1 MLAQPDMIL
10 LGVLLVGVG
19 LFSGVLSG
27 LLGVGGGIVI
37 VPALYH
43 VFSYLGIDPSIRMHL
58 AVGTSLATIVPTAIR
73 SVRSHYRRGA
83 VDMALLRQW
92 AVPLGIGV
100 LIGTGLAVFAR
111 GRELTMVFA
120 TVALVVAVQMAFVRH
135 DWKLRESVPG
145 GLPGALPP
153 LGIGAFSA
161 MMGIGGGTLAVPT
174 LSMLGVPI
182 HRSVATASGFGLII
196 SIPGSIGF
204 ILAGWGNPLLPL
216 PWYLGFVSL
225 LGFVVLVPATLISVP
240 WGVALAHWLKP
251 RPLRWAFAGFL
262 ALTSARMYWDLF
274 AS

>member
-10 LGVLLVGVG
+10 LAVLVMAVG
-19 LFSGVLSG
+19 LFSGVISG

-43 VFSYLGIDPSIRMHL
+43 VFSYLGIDESVRMHL
-58 AVGTSLATIVPTAIR
+58 AVGTSLSTIIPTAIR
-73 SVRSHYRRGA
+73 SVRSHHKRGA
-83 VDMALLRQW
+83 VDMALMRQW

-120 TVALVVAVQMAFVRH
+120 TVALIVALQMTVLRH
-135 DWKLRESVPG
+135 DWKLRDS
-145 GLPGALPP
+145 LPRGFAGALPP

-174 LSMLGVPI
+174 LSMFGVPI
-182 HRSVATASGFGLII
+182 HRAVATASGFGLII
-196 SIPGSIGF
+196 AIPGTIGF
-204 ILAGWGNPLLPL
+204 VIAGWGNPLLPL
-216 PWYLGFVSL
+216 PWYLGYVSL
-225 LGFVVLVPATLISVP
+225 VGFVLLVPATLISVP

-251 RPLRWAFAGFL
+251 QPLRWAFAVFL
-262 ALTSARMYWDLF
+262 AITSARMYWDLF
-274 AS
+274 G